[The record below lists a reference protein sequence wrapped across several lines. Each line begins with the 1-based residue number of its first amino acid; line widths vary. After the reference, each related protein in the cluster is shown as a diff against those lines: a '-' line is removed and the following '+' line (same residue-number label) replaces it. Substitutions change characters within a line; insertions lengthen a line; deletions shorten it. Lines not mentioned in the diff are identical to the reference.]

1 MITFTKPFTNHY
13 FLSQLHIVNRMH
25 SIHGHENDAL
35 IIGRFQP
42 LHNGHLE
49 VIRKVSAECD
59 HVIIGIGSAQ
69 SSHTSENPFTAGE
82 RYLMM
87 SETLKDEGI
96 DNAMIVPVEDLN
108 RYSVWV
114 SHVES
119 ICPPFSI
126 IYSNNLGTRR
136 LFTEAGYEVRHA
148 PLYNRRDHS
157 GTEVRRRMANGGD
170 WRSLVPEPVAKV
182 IDAIDGVGRI
192 RSMGDYD
199 GGI

>member
-96 DNAMIVPVEDLN
+96 DD
-108 RYSVWV
+108 
-114 SHVES
+114 
-119 ICPPFSI
+119 
-126 IYSNNLGTRR
+126 
-136 LFTEAGYEVRHA
+136 
-148 PLYNRRDHS
+148 
-157 GTEVRRRMANGGD
+157 
-170 WRSLVPEPVAKV
+170 RSCRGFE
-182 IDAIDGVGRI
+182 
-192 RSMGDYD
+192 
-199 GGI
+199 

>member
-1 MITFTKPFTNHY
+1 M
-13 FLSQLHIVNRMH
+13 RG
-25 SIHGHENDAL
+25 IHGHENDAL

-42 LHNGHLE
+42 LHKGHLE
-49 VIRKVSAECD
+49 VIKKVSSECEYM
-59 HVIIGIGSAQ
+59 VIGIGSAQ
-69 SSHTSENPFTAGE
+69 ASHTSDNPFTAGE
-82 RYLMM
+82 RYLML
-87 SETLKDEGI
+87 SETLKSEGI

-126 IYSNNLGTRR
+126 VYSNNPGTRR
-136 LFTEAGYEVRHA
+136 LFMEAGYEVRKA
-148 PLYNRRDHS
+148 PLYNRKDYS
-157 GTEVRRRMANGGD
+157 GTEVRKRMAENGN
-170 WRSLVPEPVAKV
+170 WRSLVPKPVAEV

-192 RSMGDYD
+192 RSMGDSD